1 MTTSRTMTAA
11 TTPTT
16 NPPRP
21 RAVDRITGARTA
33 IRRERELRRQIFHP
47 PSKLTLSE
55 WADKYRYI
63 SDVASAEPGK
73 WRTSRAPFQRGMMDA
88 VSDRAVQ
95 RVVVVGGS
103 QWGKSELLINTGF
116 YFIHQEPSPIL
127 MVRPSLEDARDFSED
142 RIKSNAECTP
152 EIKRRLKRSGGR
164 RDSGDKMLRKA
175 FAGGHLTLV
184 GAASATGLAN
194 RPIRVVLFDE
204 VDKYPRSAG
213 DKGDPIA
220 LAENRTQTFRHRKKL
235 VLVSTPGVKGVSKI
249 WPEWER
255 SDQRKYFV
263 PCPHCQH
270 FQVLVWKRPDAR
282 GEMQYTI
289 ARDDFTYTCEGCA
302 ATIEERHKLW
312 MLERGE
318 WRITNPDGAFPGFHI
333 SALYSPWVK
342 WRELVERFLIAS
354 QDQEKLKAFVNEAL
368 AELWDPQDGD
378 GIDTQGLTARRESY
392 AAEVPAGVG
401 VLTAFVDVQ
410 RDWMELAV
418 KGWGAG
424 QESWLIAH
432 HRLRGNTEHADVWD
446 RLDPLLLKGYQHE
459 SGATLYITICGVDS
473 GDGDNVTPVYTF
485 VAPRQKRARCPVRAT
500 KGSSIRG
507 RPVIAQRA
515 SKPNKYNVRVH
526 HVGTDTAKD
535 IIFPRL
541 KLKRAEDGS
550 CPPGYM
556 HFPKPSPDGGCDDEY
571 LEQFGREKVF
581 PRYDHGVRYRSYE
594 VVPAGARNE
603 AIDLEVGNLR
613 MLHELGAGVYDQL
626 GAWAKRV
633 SDEGARIRAKRGETP
648 AVVAPGIAPS
658 VDESTPEDDGGE
670 GVVLAPP
677 VPKPA
682 PPPRA
687 KPPRRPGG
695 GGGWVNSWRR

>member
-1 MTTSRTMTAA
+1 MICRLTTKKATMATAA
-11 TTPTT
+11 ISTADA
-16 NPPRP
+16 PRG
-21 RAVDRITGARTA
+21 RAIDRITGARTA

-88 VSDRAVQ
+88 ISDRGVQ
-95 RVVVVGGS
+95 RVVIVGGS
-103 QWGKSELLINTGF
+103 QWGKSEKLINTAF

-152 EIKRRLKRSGGR
+152 EIKKRLKSSSGR
-164 RDSGDKMLRKA
+164 RSSGDKMLRKA
-175 FAGGHLTLV
+175 FNGGHLTLV
-184 GAASATGLAN
+184 GANSATGLAN

-220 LAENRTQTFRHRKKL
+220 LAENRTQTFRHRKKI

-255 SDQRKYFV
+255 SDQRKFFV
-263 PCPHCQH
+263 PCPHCHH
-270 FQVLVWKRPDAR
+270 FQVLVWKRGDDYAI
-282 GEMQYTI
+282 T
-289 ARDDFTYTCEGCA
+289 RDDFTYTCEGCA
-302 ATIEERHKLW
+302 GSIEERHKPW
-312 MLERGE
+312 MLEQGE
-318 WRITNPDGAFPGFHI
+318 WRVTNPDGAFPGFHI

-342 WRELVERFLIAS
+342 WRELVERFLIAK
-354 QDQEKLKAFVNEAL
+354 QDLEKLQAFVNEAL

-378 GIDTQGLTARRESY
+378 GIDAQGLTARRERY
-392 AAEVPAGVG
+392 PAEVPAGVG

-418 KGWGAG
+418 KGWGTG

-432 HRLRGNTEHADVWD
+432 HRIRGNTEHDDPWN

-473 GDGDNVTPVYTF
+473 GDGDNVTPVYRF

-507 RPVIAQRA
+507 RPVIAARA
-515 SKPNKYNVRVH
+515 SKPNKYGVRVH

-541 KLKRAEDGS
+541 RLKRSEDGS
-550 CPPGYM
+550 IPPGYM
-556 HFPKPSPDGGCDDEY
+556 HFPQPFADGGCDDEY
-571 LEQFGREKVF
+571 LEQFAREKVF

-626 GAWAKRV
+626 SVWVKRV
-633 SDEGARIRAKRGETP
+633 NDQGAKVRSQTDAPVAGITPTVETTTEPAAEDTATVTP
-648 AVVAPGIAPS
+648 AVPVAA
-658 VDESTPEDDGGE
+658 
-670 GVVLAPP
+670 AP
-677 VPKPA
+677 VPHRP
-682 PPPRA
+682 
-687 KPPRRPGG
+687 PPRRP